1 MLSKEVIERQSQ
13 KALDIIPKRRSLWID
28 TDIISDRV
36 YLENKDLMS
45 HEIMRAKVEEAL
57 LDSIEPIF
65 DPDDL
70 IAGRLDLEWHE
81 ENNAEREKMKELCK
95 ARGEYYNGIKDSAN
109 GHTTLDYE
117 KLLEKGIGG
126 VLKDVKERLLQVR
139 FDDPDGI
146 EKRKFYEAAIISL
159 EAAVRFGNRYHDEAV
174 RLAKSETDPQRKAA
188 LERMADSLSR
198 VPNGPAE
205 TFFDALQSLWLYQIM
220 VWVVRE
226 LAQQGRPD
234 NFLYPYYK
242 KDIEE
247 GRITPDEAMSLI
259 EDWYLRINYFW
270 STKRTSATSLMVGGR
285 DRQGNVVCNELTYMF
300 VRAIETT
307 GVIYPSVGLAYNSE
321 IPDDL
326 LDLCIEMNA
335 KGYTRPALFN
345 DDIIIKG
352 LKDAG
357 VSDEDANYYIHST
370 CVEIT
375 PIATSNVW
383 VASKYINLNK
393 IFEYL
398 LNDGKQIFDGEG
410 LEFFT
415 PFDSDPK
422 KLDTFP
428 KFYNEIKKIVDN
440 VLKGEIVLQQER
452 LLMLRRCC
460 CMPLVDCF
468 TKDCVE
474 KGKNSVAGGTRYR
487 FIYPSFPG
495 FSNFVD
501 SIAAIRKAVYEDKL
515 ITLDELGE
523 ALKNDFKGF
532 ERIHAFL
539 LNKCPKFC
547 NDLDDADDIAADMFK
562 YIRDELKMFNGCEPN
577 TTFHFSCFAYLHH
590 GRLGLEASA
599 SPDGR
604 NQGEALSECLGPVQG
619 MDKNGPL
626 ALVNS
631 LSKIPQESG
640 IGGIATNFRFSKK
653 IMREKHDEI
662 KALVKDFMRRG
673 NFEMQFN
680 VVDQETL
687 KDAKAHPEK
696 YRTLMVR
703 VAGYSDYF
711 VMLPPEIQN
720 EVMKRLEHDDL

>member
-13 KALDIIPKRRSLWID
+13 KAIDIIPKRRSLWID
-28 TDIISDRV
+28 TDVISDKA

-45 HEIMRAKVEEAL
+45 HEVMRAKVEEAL

-70 IAGRLDLEWHE
+70 IAGRLDLEWRE
-81 ENNAEREKMKELCK
+81 ENDAKREEMKERCS
-95 ARGEYYNGIKDSAN
+95 ARGEYYCGIKSSAN
-109 GHTTLDYE
+109 GHATLDYE

-126 VLKDVKERLLQVR
+126 VLKDVKERLTLVR
-139 FDDPDGI
+139 FDDPDGM

-159 EAAVRFGNRYHDEAV
+159 EAAARFGERYHAEAV
-174 RLAKSETDPQRKAA
+174 RLAKTEKDPEVKKN

-198 VPNGPAE
+198 VPYGPAE

-220 VWVVRE
+220 AWVVRE

-285 DRQGNVVCNELTYMF
+285 DRQGNTVCNELTYMF

-326 LDLCIEMNA
+326 LDLCLKMNA
-335 KGYTRPALFN
+335 KGYTRPAIFN
-345 DDIIIKG
+345 DDVIIKG
-352 LKDAG
+352 LKEAG

-370 CVEIT
+370 CVEIV
-375 PIATSNVW
+375 PIGTSNVW
-383 VASKYINLNK
+383 VASEYINLNK

-398 LNDGKQIFDGEG
+398 LNDGEQIVEG
-410 LEFFT
+410 GGLKFFT
-415 PFDSDPK
+415 PFDSDYK
-422 KLDTFP
+422 KLDTFD
-428 KFYNEIKKIVDN
+428 KFYAEIKKIVDN
-440 VLKGEIVLQQER
+440 VLKGEIVIQLER
-452 LLMLRRCC
+452 LLALKRCC
-460 CMPLVDCF
+460 SMPLIDCF
-468 TKDCVE
+468 TKDCIE
-474 KGKNSVAGGTRYR
+474 EGKNSAAGGARYR

-501 SIAAIRKAVYEDKL
+501 SIAAIRKAVYEEKV
-515 ITLDELGE
+515 ITLEELAK
-523 ALKNDFKGF
+523 ALKADFKGF
-532 ERIHAFL
+532 ERVRAFL

-547 NDLDDADDIAADMFK
+547 NDLDDADDIAEDMFK
-562 YIRDELKMFNGCEPN
+562 YIRDELKMFKGCVPN
-577 TTFHFSCFAYLHH
+577 ATFYLSCFAYLHH
-590 GRLGLEASA
+590 GRLGLESSA

-604 NQGEALSECLGPVQG
+604 NMGEALSECLGPVQG

-631 LSKIPQESG
+631 LSRLPQECG
-640 IGGIATNFRFSKK
+640 IGGLATNFRFSKK
-653 IMREKHDEI
+653 IMREKRDEI
-662 KALVKDFMRRG
+662 RALVKDFMRRG

-687 KDAKAHPEK
+687 IDAKKHPEK
-696 YRTLMVR
+696 NRTLMVR

-720 EVMKRLEHDDL
+720 EVMKRLEHDEL